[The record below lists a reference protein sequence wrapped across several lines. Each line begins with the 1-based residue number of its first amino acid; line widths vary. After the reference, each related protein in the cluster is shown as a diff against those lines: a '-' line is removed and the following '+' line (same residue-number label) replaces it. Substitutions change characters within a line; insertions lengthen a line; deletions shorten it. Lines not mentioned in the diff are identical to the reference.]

1 VRDYPICSLCE
12 VKLLT
17 DKIVESFDC
26 RYLEKVCSMNTA
38 AEVVQTFYTA
48 FQDKD
53 FATMQQLYADSAR
66 FSDEVFVGLNA
77 AEVRAMWEM
86 LIRRGKDLELTF
98 EILSSD
104 EETCHA
110 RWIAEYSF
118 SKSGNRVV
126 NEIDARFH
134 VKSGLITDHKDS
146 FDFHKWA
153 GQALGF
159 SGKLLGWTSWMK
171 SKVQR
176 SAREGLRAFMS
187 QQQD

>member
-1 VRDYPICSLCE
+1 
-12 VKLLT
+12 
-17 DKIVESFDC
+17 
-26 RYLEKVCSMNTA
+26 MNTA

-48 FQDKD
+48 FQNKD
-53 FATMQQLYADSAR
+53 YRAMQALYADEAQ
-66 FSDEVFVGLNA
+66 FSDEVFTNLTA
-77 AEVRAMWEM
+77 PEVRAMWEM

-110 RWIAEYSF
+110 CWIAHYSF

-126 NEIDARFH
+126 NKIDARFH
-134 VKSGLITDHKDS
+134 VKNGLITEHNDS

-176 SAREGLRAFMS
+176 SARESLKAFMDS
-187 QQQD
+187 SSAV